1 MKRGDH
7 IKIKIQK
14 FVRDKIRELD
24 KKYEIINTNNE
35 KSLKE
40 ARRLMEL
47 KQDNATL
54 NYDLNHKIL
63 DAKISALSKI
73 VYIGIGVVLVIE
85 IIFKIYFK

>member
-63 DAKISALSKI
+63 EAKISALSKI

>member
-24 KKYEIINTNNE
+24 KKYEIINTNNN

-63 DAKISALSKI
+63 EAKISALSKI

>member
-14 FVRDKIRELD
+14 FVRDKIRDLD

-63 DAKISALSKI
+63 EAKISALSKI